1 MDNNPIQPAPGSQPQ
16 GQPMQP
22 TANQVPQPQPITSAP
37 SPFPNQA
44 VQQAMPQ
51 QQPAMA
57 QGQPMAQPAPQQTR
71 QPMQGQPMQQMPQGQ
86 PYRPNYS
93 QAQGYAGQPQGQ
105 MPNQMP
111 GQPGGPQQPGFRPG
125 ARPALTGPGGP
136 NPRRLILGCLGFFF
150 FSIIL
155 FVIFVIAFVANT
167 SASGQNGLADS
178 LGVNAGEFTNTLILI
193 TNLIFGLVVMVTF
206 FIAIFG
212 LFRAGMAPKLDKPT
226 RSKGYRQA
234 GIAGVIFLIMTMLWV
249 FVYIYLNGKKANIPT
264 QQATTQGIVTE
275 PVVTTQL
282 TAPIDIKF
290 DATKIPYNPNQIE
303 ITFYEWDFGDG
314 GTSNSPV
321 VTHTYSDV
329 GQYSVKLTV
338 TARNKATSAIV
349 AQNFEKLVTVTDVK
363 INAVFSATPESGPAP
378 LTVAFDASASSSPA
392 GELKTY
398 EWDFKGTATFR
409 DATGSTTSFT
419 FDKQGD
425 YDVKLRVTDNS
436 GQSAVVTKTIT
447 AGGPDIPV
455 SVIDIPTTDGKYYV
469 GKQLTF
475 LGEQSTS
482 PNGNI
487 TKYEWD
493 FGDQTPK
500 ATTRTATHTYA
511 KTGLYEVILK
521 TTDEAGKI
529 GTGSKKITLTNA
541 ESTPQAII
549 DTTPALGAKDK
560 TLNGT
565 VPFQVHFDASKSTDS
580 DNNIVEFK
588 WDFEGD
594 GAVDSAGATADYVY
608 KTAGSYNATLT
619 AIDAAGNQSS
629 ELLVVIVASQG
640 LQARLTA
647 DVVEGTAPLTVKLD
661 ASSSSYPDG
670 QITSYEWDFGDGSP
684 KRIDASQVSYK
695 YTNIGTFTASVIA
708 KASDGKT
715 SKGEIIINVRPV
727 ALKACYTPSTEQGP
741 APLSVEF
748 DPRCSEGAVAKYLWD
763 FGDGQTSR
771 IRKPTHTF
779 DNAGSYQVTLEVTD
793 NENVVN
799 TYKKDILVTGTVQ

>member
-1 MDNNPIQPAPGSQPQ
+1 MDNNPIQPAPSGQPQ
-16 GQPMQP
+16 GQPMP
-22 TANQVPQPQPITSAP
+22 TAPTQVPQQPAPQQVMP
-37 SPFPNQA
+37 Q
-44 VQQAMPQ
+44 QQAMPQ
-51 QQPAMA
+51 VQQPMPT
-57 QGQPMAQPAPQQTR
+57 QPMPQQMR
-71 QPMQGQPMQQMPQGQ
+71 AQQPMQGQPMQMPQGQ
-86 PYRPNYS
+86 PYRPAYS
-93 QAQGYAGQPQGQ
+93 QAQGFAGQQPMQG
-105 MPNQMP
+105 QMP

-125 ARPALTGPGGP
+125 ARPVPTGPGGP
-136 NPRRLILGCLGFFF
+136 NPRKLIMGCLGFFF

-206 FIAIFG
+206 FIGIFG
-212 LFRAGMAPKLDKPT
+212 LFRAAMAPKLDKPAKA
-226 RSKGYRQA
+226 SGYRQA
-234 GIAGVIFLIMTMLWV
+234 GIAGAIFLVMTMLWV
-249 FVYIYLNGKKANIPT
+249 FVYIYLNGKKVNIPT

-290 DATKIPYNPNQIE
+290 DASKIPFNANQIE
-303 ITFYEWDFGDG
+303 ITFYAWDFGDG
-314 GTSNSPV
+314 GISNSST
-321 VTHTYSDV
+321 VTHTYSNI
-329 GQYSVKLTV
+329 GQYNAKLTV
-338 TARNKATSAIV
+338 TARNKATNAIV
-349 AQNFEKLVTVTDVK
+349 NQNFEKLITVTDVK
-363 INAVFSATPESGPAP
+363 VNAEFSATPESGPAP
-378 LTVAFDASASSSPA
+378 LAVDFDASASTSPA
-392 GELKTY
+392 GEIKTY
-398 EWDFKGTATFR
+398 EWDFKGASTFR

-419 FDKQGD
+419 FPKEGD
-425 YDVKLRVTDNS
+425 YDVKLRVTDNT
-436 GQSAVVTKTIT
+436 GQTAIVTKTISAT
-447 AGGPDIPV
+447 GPDVPV

-469 GKQLTF
+469 SKQLTF

-500 ATTRTATHTYA
+500 ATTRTATHTYT
-511 KTGLYEVILK
+511 KTGLYEIILK
-521 TTDEAGKI
+521 TTDEAGKA
-529 GTGSKKITLTNA
+529 GSASKKITLVNA

-565 VPFQVHFDASKSTDS
+565 VPLQVHFDANKSTDP
-580 DNNIVEFK
+580 DNNIVEYK
-588 WDFEGD
+588 WDFDGD
-594 GAVDSAGATADYVY
+594 GTVDSAGATADFVY
-608 KTAGSYNATLT
+608 KVAGSYNATLT
-619 AIDAAGNQSS
+619 AIDATGNQSS
-629 ELLVVIVASQG
+629 NILVIVVASQG

-647 DVVEGTAPLTVKLD
+647 DVVEGTSPLIVTFD

-670 QITSYEWDFGDGSP
+670 QITSYEWSFGDGSP

-695 YTNIGTFTASVIA
+695 YNNIGTFTASVIA

-715 SKGEIIINVRPV
+715 SKGEIIINIRPV
-727 ALKACYTPSTEQGP
+727 ALKACYTPSAEQGP
-741 APLSVEF
+741 APLAIEF
-748 DPRCSEGAVAKYLWD
+748 DPRCSQGAVAKYLWD

>member
-1 MDNNPIQPAPGSQPQ
+1 MDNNPIQPAPGAQPQ
-16 GQPMQP
+16 GQPMP
-22 TANQVPQPQPITSAP
+22 SAP
-37 SPFPNQA
+37 APFPNQS

-51 QQPAMA
+51 QPVMP
-57 QGQPMAQPAPQQTR
+57 QGQPMPQPAPQPMR
-71 QPMQGQPMQQMPQGQ
+71 QPMQGQPMQQQMPQGQ
-86 PYRPNYS
+86 PYRPTYN

-105 MPNQMP
+105 MQQGQMP
-111 GQPGGPQQPGFRPG
+111 GQPGFRPVT
-125 ARPALTGPGGP
+125 RPLPAGPGGP

-212 LFRAGMAPKLDKPT
+212 LFRAGMAPKLDKPA
-226 RSKGYRQA
+226 RSSGYRQA

-249 FVYIYLNGKKANIPT
+249 FVYIYLNGKKTNIPT
-264 QQATTQGIVTE
+264 AQTATQGIVTE

-290 DATKIPYNPNQIE
+290 DGTKIPYNANQIE
-303 ITFYEWDFGDG
+303 ITFYAWDFGDG
-314 GTSNSPV
+314 GTSNSPT
-321 VTHTYSDV
+321 VTHTYSAV
-329 GQYSVKLTV
+329 GQYTAQLTV
-338 TARNKATSAIV
+338 TARNKATSAAV
-349 AQNFEKLVTVTDVK
+349 TQNFSKLVTVTDVK
-363 INAVFSATPESGPAP
+363 VNADFTATPATGPAP
-378 LTVAFDASASSSPA
+378 LTVAFDASTSSSPA
-392 GELKTY
+392 GVIKTY
-398 EWDFKGTATFR
+398 EWDFKGAGTFH
-409 DATGSTTSFT
+409 DATGVTASYT
-419 FDKQGD
+419 FDKVGD
-425 YDVKLRVTDNS
+425 YPVKLRVTDNT
-436 GQSAVVTKTIT
+436 GQSAVVSQTIS

-455 SVIDIPTTDGKYYV
+455 AVIDIPTTDGKYYV
-469 GKQLTF
+469 GQQMTF

-487 TKYEWD
+487 SKYEWD

-511 KTGLYEVILK
+511 KPGLYEVILT
-521 TTDEAGKI
+521 TTDETGKI
-529 GTGSKKITLTNA
+529 GTASQKITLVNA
-541 ESTPQAII
+541 QSAPQAII

-565 VPFQVHFDASKSTDS
+565 VPFQVHFDASKSTDP

-588 WDFEGD
+588 WDFDGD
-594 GAVDSAGATADYVY
+594 GIVDSAGATADYVY

-619 AIDAAGNQSS
+619 AIDATGNQSS
-629 ELLVVIVASQG
+629 DILVIVVAPQG
-640 LQARLTA
+640 LQARLVA
-647 DVVEGTAPLTVKLD
+647 DVVEGTSPLTVTFD
-661 ASSSSYPDG
+661 ASSSSYPGG

-695 YTNIGTFTASVIA
+695 YANIGTFTASVVA

-715 SKGEIIINVRPV
+715 STGTIIINVRPV

-748 DPRCSEGAVAKYLWD
+748 DPRCTEGAVAKFLWD

-799 TYKKDILVTGTVQ
+799 TYKKDILVTGAVP